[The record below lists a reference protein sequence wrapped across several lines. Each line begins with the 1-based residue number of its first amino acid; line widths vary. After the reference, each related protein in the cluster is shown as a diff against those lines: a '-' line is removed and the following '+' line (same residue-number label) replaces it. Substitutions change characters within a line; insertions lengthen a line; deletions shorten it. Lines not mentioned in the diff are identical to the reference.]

1 MYNNIKQYV
10 STTDEHRKKIIQLL
24 GKRNFINAQY
34 STILENTY
42 GCADQYRFEI
52 ALHLLSILSPLFNI
66 IIDRGISDPG
76 HGNEVVDGLNSIDK
90 RPIFHLI
97 NTLQMPGNWRFDS

>member
-76 HGNEVVDGLNSIDK
+76 HGNEVVDGLND
-90 RPIFHLI
+90 
-97 NTLQMPGNWRFDS
+97 T